1 MDEVGA
7 FKRRVLLDENSMEI
21 FNQRKKNISNDFSI
35 NGDVTRNN
43 SQLQNINNE
52 LTIYNVL
59 DEQLKQHSQLFPNDQ
74 TFNMQSLNHDILQ
87 PSMDLNE
94 QRIQQKSL
102 SSFQQ
107 PQKHYISELSAPLKK
122 MVSPQ
127 QSCESMPQINGDIT
141 TSKNGFLKIKGNQV
155 QNSKSQII
163 QGEEKVNLKEQK
175 QDKKTSIMYIEK
187 LQGDLKRD
195 ISNIKRKSVKDNQM
209 FLFKK
214 TNLVKKF
221 ITTLLNKTES
231 YLFKNLSKHQVKII
245 DDQSCNYDYFI
256 TQKMIESEEQSFG
269 KTLRK
274 SFQGMILSLLKSERL
289 IIQPE
294 SIVSLIWELLNI
306 FISLFLIFTIPY
318 FINFPSTF
326 SENQFGLA
334 GITLLTLV
342 IDILIKINKAIYKRG
357 MIIVMRDQIV
367 KSYLKKEALFDFTIL
382 IIYSISQFS
391 DNLDYFQYV
400 IILRIF
406 QVIRTLKGLFEK
418 YDQECRYSI
427 LVKIFILVIIILS
440 FGNIQGSIFVD
451 LALKKSKLGEK
462 TWLDL
467 IPSIQ
472 SDSGKYIAGLYWSTI
487 TMATIGYGDI
497 HPVNTQEMIYASAV
511 SLISCGIFGYSISQ
525 IGEIVAAIQE
535 RKETFKKKMLILNRQ
550 MNQRQLNKKLQHQ
563 VRNYFE
569 YLHKEENN
577 EDEDS
582 SQMINNL
589 PSSMREAIT
598 YDMNHKLLYEQKI
611 FSLNFSKEFLD
622 KLSLCMKQIKI
633 GPEISL
639 FEQNQFDQKL
649 YFILKGSVDMFITM
663 NNKNKSCKIL
673 KKGDL
678 IGETEFFSQSYRRF
692 GAKTLNVVKLMVL
705 DFKDFYKCIKN
716 FQEDFENYNLI
727 KDKVQLYRDYTKL
740 DRRCQSCGKFTHQF
754 TNCPSLQFVPNYN
767 KIIYK
772 QNHTENQD
780 RQKQQRT
787 VFQKTNTIN
796 IQKSV
801 KFGVES
807 YQKAN
812 NIKQIY
818 HDDTG
823 PDSQLSYEEYIHQQ
837 TEGLAL
843 VQQDDGSETVS
854 LQNRKKAYTQIDIDI
869 KRKKERNNTKKSTF
883 HKEIPEI
890 KNNYDKMLSIDDKLL
905 ENRPRQRSQLAQE
918 MEDQNY
924 QLKYLNPQNMIQTQY
939 LIPANQPAVQMT
951 NQSGVSQTN
960 IQRQSSFG
968 QGSTYNIQ
976 NSFTVDNPANQV
988 KQIMQLS
995 NYVNSQTYIPM
1006 PNDLNIKIESGDNQ
1020 NSRYDKQPT
1029 NISSRSHFQ
1038 IGNPNQ
1044 LYQQQSYNPKV
1055 INNILLQQQNQIYP
1069 LLNFDVLKNYKI
1081 YFPHNNFS
1089 KIIKALK
1096 SIKSQQITMKQNK
1109 VKKKKVLSHNGR
1121 NAAKTLSVNKSRQEL
1136 SLLSHSNNKLS
1147 TPKNILNSPPA
1158 PV

>member
-1 MDEVGA
+1 
-7 FKRRVLLDENSMEI
+7 MEI
-21 FNQRKKNISNDFSI
+21 FNQRKNNISNDFSV
-35 NGDVTRNN
+35 NEDVTRNN

-52 LTIYNVL
+52 IL
-59 DEQLKQHSQLFPNDQ
+59 DEQLKQHSQLFPNDH

-87 PSMDLNE
+87 PCMDLND

-107 PQKHYISELSAPLKK
+107 PQKDYNSELSTPLKK
-122 MVSPQ
+122 KISPQ
-127 QSCESMPQINGDIT
+127 QSCESMPHINGEIT
-141 TSKNGFLKIKGNQV
+141 TSKNGFLKIKNYKGQSSKNQTV
-155 QNSKSQII
+155 QE
-163 QGEEKVNLKEQK
+163 EEKINLKEQK
-175 QDKKTSIMYIEK
+175 QDKKTSIMQREK

-195 ISNIKRKSVKDNQM
+195 INNIKRKSVKDNQM

-221 ITTLLNKTES
+221 ITTLLSKTEN
-231 YLFKNLSKHQVKII
+231 YLFKNLSKHQVNII

-256 TQKMIESEEQSFG
+256 AQKMIKSEEQSFG
-269 KTLRK
+269 KTLKK
-274 SFQGMILSLLKSERL
+274 SIQVMILSLLKSDGL

-306 FISLFLIFTIPY
+306 FVSLFLIFTIPY
-318 FINFPSTF
+318 FVNFPSTF

-334 GITLLTLV
+334 GITLITLV
-342 IDILIKINKAIYKRG
+342 LDILIKINKAIYKRG
-357 MIIVMRDQIV
+357 MIIVMRDQII

-440 FGNIQGSIFVD
+440 FGNIQGSIFLD
-451 LALKKSKLGEK
+451 LALRKSKQGEK
-462 TWLDL
+462 TWFDL

-472 SDSGKYIAGLYWSTI
+472 SNSGKYIAGLYWSTI

-511 SLISCGIFGYSISQ
+511 SLISCGIFGYAISQ
-525 IGEIVAAIQE
+525 IGEIVTAIQE

-577 EDEDS
+577 EEEDS
-582 SQMINNL
+582 SQMINSL

-611 FSLNFSKEFLD
+611 FSLNFSKQFLD

-649 YFILKGSVDMFITM
+649 YFILKGSVDMFISM
-663 NNKNKSCKIL
+663 SNKNKSCKIL

-716 FQEDFENYNLI
+716 FQEDFEKYHMI
-727 KDKVQLYRDYTKL
+727 KDKVVMYRDYTKL

-754 TNCPSLQFVPNYN
+754 TNCRSLQFVPNYN

-772 QNHTENQD
+772 QNHTKNQD
-780 RQKQQRT
+780 RQTQKRT
-787 VFQKTNTIN
+787 IFQKANSIN
-796 IQKSV
+796 IQKNV
-801 KFGVES
+801 KLGVES
-807 YQKAN
+807 FLKAN

-818 HDDTG
+818 HDDMG

-837 TEGLAL
+837 TEGVAL

-869 KRKKERNNTKKSTF
+869 KRKKERHNTKKSTF
-883 HKEIPEI
+883 HKEIAEI
-890 KNNYDKMLSIDDKLL
+890 KNNYDKMLSIDDKLV

-924 QLKYLNPQNMIQTQY
+924 QLKYLNPQNIIQTQY
-939 LIPANQPAVQMT
+939 LIPANQQVVQLT
-951 NQSGVSQTN
+951 NQTGISQTN

-976 NSFTVDNPANQV
+976 NSFTLDNPANQV
-988 KQIMQLS
+988 KQILQLS

-1038 IGNPNQ
+1038 MGNPNQ

-1069 LLNFDVLKNYKI
+1069 ILNFDLLKNYKE
-1081 YFPHNNFS
+1081 YFPNNNFS
-1089 KIIKALK
+1089 KIIKTLK

-1136 SLLSHSNNKLS
+1136 SLQSHSNNKLS
-1147 TPKNILNSPPA
+1147 TPKNFVSSPPA